1 MSSVDCLREFVN
13 ERLTAAAEEIF
24 GVFKRTIVEYEE
36 EIARQRRLL
45 DLVCKP
51 QLKLHRIELKG
62 VLADQQF
69 CNQEGNSSL
78 DQDDSEPPPIKE
90 EQEELCSSQ
99 EGDQLLLKQE
109 TDTFILTPT
118 YEEKDQT
125 LLFHNSHVAENQ
137 DPIGGKH
144 GDSGRTRDA
153 EPEPRKGCENSIGH
167 KFCICYSATMSS
179 VQHLSEFI
187 TDRLTAAAEEIFGVF
202 KRTIVEYEEE
212 LDRQRRLLDIV
223 YKPEIKLLRIE
234 LPHQHVC
241 KEEVLPGQQFCNQER
256 NSSPD
261 QEDQEPPQI
270 KDEQEE
276 VCTSQ
281 VEEQLVLKQEI
292 NTFMLTTAD
301 EDSDHNE
308 EELKIDQQHLDSGT
322 STNAETNTRQH
333 NTISQS
339 NNVYNPKL
347 SEIHFNAQRDKEFF
361 KCDTCGR
368 TFNNKS
374 GLRKHLN
381 VHTGEKPC
389 LCKTCGKVFSSMSA
403 LKNHTRIHTGEKPYS
418 CNTCGKDFRF
428 SSVLRIHM
436 RTHTGEKPFL
446 CKICGKRFIEK
457 SKLKSHI
464 GIHTGDRPHCCKT
477 CGQDFS
483 SSSDL
488 RVHTR
493 THTGEKPFSC
503 NFCEKKFC
511 RKPDLNSHIRIH
523 TGEKPFTCKT
533 CGRCFRISGDLTIH
547 IRRAHT
553 GERPYLCKI
562 CGKRY
567 TDASQLAR
575 HMKSHADK

>member
-1 MSSVDCLREFVN
+1 MSSVQYFREFIN

-24 GVFKRTIVEYEE
+24 GVLEKTIVEYEE
-36 EIARQRRLL
+36 EI
-45 DLVCKP
+45 
-51 QLKLHRIELKG
+51 
-62 VLADQQF
+62 
-69 CNQEGNSSL
+69 
-78 DQDDSEPPPIKE
+78 
-90 EQEELCSSQ
+90 
-99 EGDQLLLKQE
+99 
-109 TDTFILTPT
+109 
-118 YEEKDQT
+118 
-125 LLFHNSHVAENQ
+125 
-137 DPIGGKH
+137 
-144 GDSGRTRDA
+144 
-153 EPEPRKGCENSIGH
+153 
-167 KFCICYSATMSS
+167 
-179 VQHLSEFI
+179 
-187 TDRLTAAAEEIFGVF
+187 
-202 KRTIVEYEEE
+202 
-212 LDRQRRLLDIV
+212 DRQRKLLDIV
-223 YKPEIKLLRIE
+223 WKPEIKLQRIE
-234 LPHQHVC
+234 LPQQHVC
-241 KEEVLPGQQFCNQER
+241 MEEEVLPGQQFCNQER

-308 EELKIDQQHLDSGT
+308 EELKIDHQHLDSGS
-322 STNAETNTRQH
+322 STNAEPNTRQH

-368 TFNNKS
+368 AFNNKS
-374 GLRKHLN
+374 RFQRHLN
-381 VHTGEKPC
+381 VHTGEKPY
-389 LCKTCGKVFSSMSA
+389 LCKTCEKVFSSMSA
-403 LKNHTRIHTGEKPYS
+403 LTNHTRIHTGEKPNS
-418 CNTCGKDFRF
+418 CSTCGKDFRF

-436 RTHTGEKPFL
+436 RTHTGEKPF
-446 CKICGKRFIEK
+446 
-457 SKLKSHI
+457 
-464 GIHTGDRPHCCKT
+464 T
-477 CGQDFS
+477 
-483 SSSDL
+483 
-488 RVHTR
+488 
-493 THTGEKPFSC
+493 C
-503 NFCEKKFC
+503 NFCGKKFG

-533 CGRCFRISGDLTIH
+533 CGRSFRISGDLTIH

-567 TDASQLAR
+567 FVASELAK